1 MANTYSVAISYQRD
15 LGWIDYDGDKK
26 TAEVHL
32 ANAEGKQL
40 TEDWL
45 HHKHEIS
52 VPHETLMDFTEETV
66 DPLADVESFKLA
78 LTRLW
83 NNTQVTV
90 DWSRPVEY
98 VKEHPHY

>member
-1 MANTYSVAISYQRD
+1 MANTYSVAISYHSD

-26 TAEVHL
+26 KAEVHL
-32 ANAEGKQL
+32 ANAEGKKL

-45 HHKHEIS
+45 QHKNAIR
-52 VPHETLMDFTEETV
+52 VPQETLMDFTEETGV
-66 DPLADVESFKLA
+66 PRADVGSVKVA

-90 DWSRPVEY
+90 DWSRPVDY
-98 VKEHPHY
+98 VKAHPHY

>member
-1 MANTYSVAISYQRD
+1 MANTYSVAISYHSD

-32 ANAEGKQL
+32 ANAEGKKL

-45 HHKHEIS
+45 QHKHAIS

-90 DWSRPVEY
+90 DWSRPVDY
-98 VKEHPHY
+98 VKAHPHY